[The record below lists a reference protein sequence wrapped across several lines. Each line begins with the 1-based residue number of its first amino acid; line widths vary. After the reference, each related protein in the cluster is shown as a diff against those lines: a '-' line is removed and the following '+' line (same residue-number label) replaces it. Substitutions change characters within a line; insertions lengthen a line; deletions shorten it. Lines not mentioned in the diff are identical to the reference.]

1 MSAGDSLLLQC
12 QKVGHARQRSDAMA
26 QHNALGAWALG
37 RGSLQLSSAH
47 TKPGMA
53 AACTCQGQASD
64 GFRSPSVPEMDW
76 KANLSLALGK
86 RQSAESDSVFSTWD
100 TSSDQSLP
108 GGSLGVAHLAFNAPF
123 PKKSLLAGQSA
134 PPSVPCMMT
143 FISSLLH
150 ARGHSVP
157 VRNSVLLN

>member
-1 MSAGDSLLLQC
+1 
-12 QKVGHARQRSDAMA
+12 MA
-26 QHNALGAWALG
+26 HYNALGAWVLC
-37 RGSLQLSSAH
+37 RCSLKLSLEH

-53 AACTCQGQASD
+53 AACMCQGQVSD
-64 GFRSPSVPEMDW
+64 GFRSPSVSEMEW

-86 RQSAESDSVFSTWD
+86 HQSAESDSVFSIWD
-100 TSSDQSLP
+100 TSSNQSLP

-143 FISSLLH
+143 SISSLLH
-150 ARGHSVP
+150 A
-157 VRNSVLLN
+157 